1 MSRFDEQAETA
12 ATIPLSNVEAR
23 TAHSER
29 EPRLALDAIPALVA
43 TFQPEGSCRFVYAG
57 LALQDEG
64 WAESASPSPCRR
76 MWVPPLEPPLH
87 RAK

>member
-12 ATIPLSNVEAR
+12 AQIPLSNVEAR

-29 EPRLALDAIPALVA
+29 EPRRALDAIPALVA
-43 TFQPEGSCRFVYAG
+43 IFQPEGSCRFVDTD

-64 WAESASPSPCRR
+64 WAESASPSSCRR
-76 MWVPPLEPPLH
+76 MWLPPLEPPLH
-87 RAK
+87 RAE